1 MQESAPLT
9 FQNMRTPGSTQQNES
24 TDQNTLPRTAM
35 NIHLKTLP
43 RTDMSIHGSLDQTT
57 HESLDQNTL
66 PGIDYKT

>member
-9 FQNMRTPGSTQQNES
+9 FQNMRTHGS